1 MDFLD
6 QNDWADFISLLRQYQ
21 TADDMRLFCKT
32 KVFLPSYTMPFK
44 RTWSLF
50 ESDSITSTFVPSKS
64 NYVQRYPY
72 TTLLT
77 QHQEIFFLL
86 LLLRGVSYGLQ
97 ERHFSHRGQ

>member
-1 MDFLD
+1 MDLLD
-6 QNDWADFISLLRQYQ
+6 QNVSAYFVSLLRQYQ
-21 TADDMRLFCKT
+21 TPDDMSFFYK
-32 KVFLPSYTMPFK
+32 KKIFLPSYTTQSE

-64 NYVQRYPY
+64 NYVQRHPY

-86 LLLRGVSYGLQ
+86 LLLQGVSYELQ
-97 ERHFSHRGQ
+97 ERHFPHKVQ